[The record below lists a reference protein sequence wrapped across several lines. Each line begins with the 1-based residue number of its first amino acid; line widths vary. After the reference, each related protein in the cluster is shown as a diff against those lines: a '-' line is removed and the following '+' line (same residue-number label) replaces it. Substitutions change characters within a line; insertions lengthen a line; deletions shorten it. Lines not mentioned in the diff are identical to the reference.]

1 MISSRVKK
9 RVDRIL
15 AGLVS
20 AAMALTMVPEIWLP
34 INAEI
39 VGKEI
44 ANAEIS
50 TDATSGVTTA
60 SAPDGYVP
68 ISSDDISLFSLQ
80 NNSKSQVLLIEDTY
94 PWRSNANS
102 IVLDSIGAAYKKVKT
117 SDFLYQD
124 LGNYSVIVFANDQQ
138 FSTYNNYSSFKES
151 IESFA
156 QLGGVV
162 VFGACDAGWADGR
175 LSTELPGGVTK
186 HLDYDYNNYI
196 VDYDHPIVT
205 AELSDGNS
213 LSDDLL
219 YSNYCSHDYFDEE
232 TLPKGSNVI
241 IRGSKSNAPT
251 LVEYPCG
258 KGRIIA
264 SGLTWEHNFN
274 TYDRFAKRVM
284 DDLFLYAL
292 SIANIDVNMQPPIA
306 VSVDAPQQL
315 TSNGNGYSPN
325 PFSVDALLKNV
336 SDESV
341 KDIKVRIVLPEGLQ
355 LTDSDTEIVEIGT
368 MDPEN
373 EKNILWQVKAKSINS
388 AKRYSYKVI
397 VTAENGY
404 EKIVEKTVYVP
415 MISQNNDYAIFSGS
429 NTNPLSLYG
438 WKSNFTGNI
447 YTGNSFNYGGSE
459 LYINGKVDAVGTVT
473 ANGWKTEIT
482 ETNEGVSSIA
492 MPDYDSAVNENAQP
506 CEYFEESPAYIE
518 DKTVVNSSIKVNG
531 DVTISGTTF
540 EGDCYIIAEGNI
552 TYNVESFNTTGR
564 VFLYSQK
571 GNITINGS
579 QINING
585 AMYAPKGNVTF
596 NTYDTTVKGFI
607 CADSIS
613 FNGSIFNVS
622 GANFDMVQSRSNGIV
637 KTYTTDADFNEGT
650 LNGVSLA
657 VPDQL
662 ILADKAAGE
671 ATANEKIFGDT
682 ESGKGVKVRYFSDK
696 TFLSEKDTEINIG
709 YDLSGFGDADINE
722 NAVDLILVVDESG
735 SMIGDRTVFSKEAA
749 KNVVS
754 LMKNNDRIAV
764 VGFSHVINVY
774 SELTSDKEQ
783 LYSAIDSIN
792 TRGRYTY
799 IYQGINKAVN
809 MLCADSPQRSKY
821 IILLSDGEGHN
832 ESLTMSAARSA
843 GEKGIRILA
852 MMIGTGTL
860 QMQNIAIHSNG
871 IYKNA
876 PTSADIG
883 KIMSYFA
890 SEVFNVAG
898 RNSSFRTTIKDKNSV
913 DILSISPAP
922 SEVIEN
928 ADGSVTLEWNF
939 DRITIDEA
947 KRISIP
953 LSVNAKD
960 GFAELT
966 ENTSCVY
973 YDREG
978 KPHIIYADD
987 VTVPVS
993 RYTDSG
999 NWSVIFDSEKD
1010 DVNWSYI
1017 YWNGKRY
1024 GDGKITVYASASADG
1039 VNFGEAVPVN
1049 NYEKLTGLVGRYVK
1063 LNVDM
1068 TVSSDGRSPE
1078 LFDITVMSDKA
1089 KAPEFSN
1096 AEPTA
1101 QIVCKDTV
1109 KVNNPLNIRADISD
1123 DCLKSDIAVEWS
1135 CTEDGVTL
1143 GDSTAFLTNAVFT
1156 KTGSYEIVCTVNDGE
1171 KTVAAVKNITVE
1183 PADSYADIDPDR
1195 QESPAPQIAVEL
1207 PEYAYRKQVINAKI
1221 ENLNDTEISW
1231 YSVIF
1236 NKNTAITVDDD
1247 GNFTL
1252 TMPNS
1257 NAKYP
1262 VIVRAFDW
1270 AGRSDVKEFV
1280 ITVDGII
1287 PSVFVSASSEKVL
1300 VGGEASY
1307 TVSLSNKSRIASI
1320 KYTLNG
1326 EEVSLTADGK
1336 YVLDTNTAGEYEFT
1350 AEVTDHTGRKFTSS
1364 AKITVE
1370 EPIAADEEAPT
1381 VDISFDKEEYS
1392 KGDTVKAQIT
1402 AADNV
1407 GVAKTEVFVN
1417 GNKAEIDE
1425 NNCVTIENAAVG
1437 EYVFTVNAYDEA
1449 GNMGTVTKTIIVASV
1464 DEEAPTV
1471 TISLEKDTYFENDD
1485 IVFTVTAEDNVA
1497 VTKLEVTVDGSVI
1510 TADEN
1515 GRYTIKNAELK
1526 TYEITA
1532 KAYDEAEN
1540 EGTAKES
1547 VAVNEFVA
1555 PDTEAPVVAI
1565 KFDKDTYLERDDIVF
1580 TVTAEDDTAVTKLEV
1595 TVDGKAVEL
1604 DGNGSYTIRNAEQK
1618 TYTVTAKAYDE
1629 AGNIGEASAN
1639 VPVNEASAPV
1649 ISAVFDKESYSEG
1662 DSLTVLVTAEGQR
1675 EIKEIKAFVN
1685 GEEKAL
1691 DENGTLVIDKLSQGE
1706 YVFRF
1711 TAEDIKGFSSECE
1724 KTVVVLPIDTE
1735 DRRLTAEIE
1744 PFVEYGESAF
1754 LTVRITNEISP
1765 ETLKA
1770 TLDGKDISLSDEL
1783 TYQFKAEELFEHS
1796 FVISAKTND
1805 GEVLEKKVTVFVMD
1819 SVCPTMTIT
1828 YDKPDGYYEGD
1839 DIVAT
1844 IVAEDNVGIKRVEYT
1859 YDGIEYPIDKDGKVI
1874 IPKIHVDNHV
1884 VVANAWDTFGNCI
1897 TLTSAFIIAYDDTTG
1912 ETIITN
1918 EDEVENEELVCKLY
1932 SPKDGQSVTAPIS
1945 VVGTAA
1951 GTKFKSY
1958 KLEYAPVGSKNYTLI
1973 REGTEAVNANLL
1985 GKLDT
1990 TMLNNG
1996 LYNIRLTVY
2005 SDKKNISLE
2014 NVISV
2019 EGNMKIGNFSL
2030 SFQDMDFNV
2039 SGLPLTVIRT
2049 YDSRNRGTNGDF
2061 GYGWNMSTAG
2071 LTLTE
2076 SCNMSRY
2083 WKYTSST
2090 GSLGNVNY
2098 DIKGTRA
2105 HIVTVNYGNGKT
2117 DKFTMTVKNAYQ
2129 YYSPDYG
2136 VNVSFKA
2143 ENGSK
2148 SKLEIVGMD
2157 ELALNSGMLLD
2168 RYDFS
2173 EFVYTKYR
2181 LTTQDG
2187 TVYIIHK
2194 TNGVESVT
2202 EPNGSKIT
2210 FSAKG
2215 ITHSDGKSIVFDRDD
2230 KGRIKSIV
2238 SPTDKKV
2245 TYTYDENGDLASV
2258 TDVSGE
2264 VTQFIYEDHY
2274 LTDII
2279 DPRGVKVSRNIYDDS
2294 GRLIKTIDADGNEI
2308 KYDHDVDGREERIT
2322 DRNGNVTRYIYDQYG
2337 NILKQTDPMGN
2348 TVRNTYDKNGNPATK
2363 TDAMG
2368 NVTTYSYDSTGN
2380 MLALT
2385 DAEGHTVTNEYN
2397 SKGQLTSIDAMGITA
2412 MTVAYDSKG
2421 NTTSTTDAMGN
2432 SIDYS
2437 YDTKGRLTSV
2447 ADEIGSYMNM
2457 TYDSNGNVISATN
2470 GAGTT
2475 AQFTYDADGNC
2486 TAKTLTYTSD
2496 GTQKTVTEQY
2506 FYDNSGNLVK
2516 IIDSDG
2522 NVTTTE
2528 YNSMGKVS
2536 SATDEKGRKT
2546 SYDYD
2551 NFGNLVKISYPDGT
2565 TEAFTYDREGNNLT
2579 ATDRLGR
2586 TVTMT
2591 YDKVGNLLSKTY
2603 PNGAQV
2609 TYSYDNNY
2617 NLVSETSASG
2627 GTTYYE
2633 YDKIG
2638 RNTAITDAL
2647 GNRTSF
2653 AYNSKSQLESMTDAK
2668 GNVYTYSYDD
2678 NGNRIKTTY
2687 PDGSSVSSTYDA
2699 RGRVTSQTDQ
2709 HGYKTKYAYDGG
2721 DRLTSVADALG
2732 NVTRY
2737 TYDEVGNLTS
2747 VTDANGNTTRY
2758 TYDDFGRVV
2767 KTTNALGNSAYTTY
2781 DESGNVLTSTDFGGN
2796 LTTYTYDNLDRVS
2809 SKTTPDGTVS
2819 YTYTADGKISTVTDS
2834 TGTTTFTYNNMDG
2847 LTRVDYPDGN
2857 YVSYRYDKS
2866 NRLTK
2871 VSTAFGDTAYQYD
2884 LLDRITR
2891 VVDRNGYATV
2901 YEYDANGN
2909 RTAVKYANGLT
2920 VSYEYDKLNRLIC
2933 EETIDSDSN
2942 VVVKYV
2948 YTLGA
2953 SGERIKV
2960 EELDRT
2966 VEYTYDSL
2974 YRLTSETITKGKT
2987 KTTYTYAYDNVSN
3000 RTLKNVDGVETTY
3013 AYNELNQLVSED
3025 GTTYEYDNAG
3035 NLVRVVGA
3043 GKTAIYSYNSENKL
3057 IKATVQQG
3065 NNVVVETYTYDYA
3078 GNRTSKTTTINNHV
3092 EKVYYLNDNSSLTNV
3107 LAEYSASGDEICYY
3121 TVGADLVSQEINGK
3135 VYAYLYDGH
3144 GTVRALANES
3154 GKLTDTYTYD
3164 AFGNLLNSTGT
3175 TANSYRYCG
3184 EQFDSTTGLYYLRAR
3199 YMNPSVGRFI
3209 SMDTYQ
3215 GSNADPISLHKYL
3228 YANSNPVTYT
3238 DPSGFYADNMAAAA
3252 GMAILDQTV
3261 QLNAIGIFNSIMA
3274 GLAIALTPVVGT
3286 LLTQYLLLQIDNIAA
3301 GKDIYYSLYDEYKK
3315 GEVKNIPINKQ
3326 QRPDPNRIYYVYFLA
3341 DNSGQIAYV
3350 GRTKNMEKRMQAHDK
3365 TSRGQLHLVAYAE
3378 NLTYDECRWVEQGC
3392 ILGFNTLY
3400 DPTMGIAKSDYIGN
3414 RINGISPLNKNIGT
3428 YGKLGYTVLRII
3440 YNEVSNEV
3448 LNLIEGGKL

>member
-1 MISSRVKK
+1 MISNHVKK
-9 RVDRIL
+9 RVERIL

-20 AAMALTMVPEIWLP
+20 VAMTLTMVPEIWLP
-34 INAEI
+34 INAQIVRDEI
-39 VGKEI
+39 MDTETAVRAK
-44 ANAEIS
+44 NAYSSVSNKS
-50 TDATSGVTTA
+50 TENYFESDVLETESAVTTA
-60 SAPDGYVP
+60 PVNEEEPLAVMSVTETPNINEIVKYEYK
-68 ISSDDISLFSLQ
+68 
-80 NNSKSQVLLIEDTY
+80 NNSYAVIDIGI
-94 PWRSNANS
+94 PWTKAK
-102 IVLDSIGAAYKKVKT
+102 AYC
-117 SDFLYQD
+117 
-124 LGNYSVIVFANDQQ
+124 
-138 FSTYNNYSSFKES
+138 E
-151 IESFA
+151 E
-156 QLGGVV
+156 LGGHLVTISDSDEQDFITQKLLPLGTKNMYWTGGYRKNASDNWRWV
-162 VFGACDAGWADGR
+162 TDEPFKYFNWSPGEPNSNSEHFIHMFRTANTAGKW
-175 LSTELPGGVTK
+175 
-186 HLDYDYNNYI
+186 NNTY
-196 VDYDHPIVT
+196 
-205 AELSDGNS
+205 ESSSGNWFYGTINS
-213 LSDDLL
+213 GFI
-219 YSNYCSHDYFDEE
+219 CEWE
-232 TLPKGSNVI
+232 GKE
-241 IRGSKSNAPT
+241 KAPT
-251 LVEYPCG
+251 
-258 KGRIIA
+258 A
-264 SGLTWEHNFN
+264 T
-274 TYDRFAKRVM
+274 
-284 DDLFLYAL
+284 
-292 SIANIDVNMQPPIA
+292 
-306 VSVDAPQQL
+306 
-315 TSNGNGYSPN
+315 
-325 PFSVDALLKNV
+325 
-336 SDESV
+336 
-341 KDIKVRIVLPEGLQ
+341 
-355 LTDSDTEIVEIGT
+355 
-368 MDPEN
+368 
-373 EKNILWQVKAKSINS
+373 IN
-388 AKRYSYKVI
+388 
-397 VTAENGY
+397 
-404 EKIVEKTVYVP
+404 
-415 MISQNNDYAIFSGS
+415 YAIFSGS
-429 NTNPLSLYG
+429 NTTPLSLYG

-564 VFLYSQK
+564 VFLYSKK
-571 GNITINGS
+571 GNITVNGS

-622 GANFDMVQSRSNGIV
+622 GANFDMVQSRSKGIV

-657 VPDQL
+657 VPEQL

-709 YDLSGFGDADINE
+709 YDLSGFGDADVNE

-735 SMIGDRTVFSKEAA
+735 SMSGSRLLNTKAAA
-749 KNVVS
+749 KEIIAQ
-754 LMKNNDRIAV
+754 MKDNDRCAV
-764 VGFSHVINVY
+764 LGFTFSLDKKQ
-774 SELTSDKEQ
+774 ELTSDKNLLNKAVDR
-783 LYSAIDSIN
+783 LYAN
-792 TRGRYTY
+792 GGTY
-799 IYQGINKAVN
+799 IYKGINGALD
-809 MLCADSPQRSKY
+809 MFGSMSSDSRQKY
-821 IILLSDGEGHN
+821 IILLSDGEDGA
-832 ESLTMSAARSA
+832 SAASLNAAKSA
-843 GEKGIRILA
+843 GEKGIRIFA

-876 PTSADIG
+876 PTAADIG

-898 RNSSFRTTIKDKNSV
+898 RNSTFRTTIKDKNSV

-922 SEVIEN
+922 SEVTEN

-1024 GDGKITVYASASADG
+1024 GDGKITVYASASVDG

-1049 NYEKLTGLVGRYVK
+1049 NYEKLTGLIGRYVK

-1089 KAPEFSN
+1089 KNPEFSD

-1101 QIVCKDTV
+1101 QVVCKDTV
-1109 KVNNPLNIRADISD
+1109 KVNNPLNIRANISD
-1123 DCLKSDIAVEWS
+1123 DCLKSDIVVEWS
-1135 CTEDGVTL
+1135 CTEDGVTF

-1171 KTVAAVKNITVE
+1171 KTVTAVKNITVE

-1195 QESPAPQIAVEL
+1195 QESPVPEIAVDL

-1236 NKNTAITVDDD
+1236 NGNTAITVDDD

-1307 TVSLSNKSRIASI
+1307 TVSLLNKSRIASI

-1381 VDISFDKEEYS
+1381 VDISFDKEEFS
-1392 KGDTVKAQIT
+1392 KGDIVKAQIT

-1407 GVAKTEVFVN
+1407 GVAKTEAFVN
-1417 GNKAEIDE
+1417 GSKAEIDE

-1437 EYVFTVNAYDEA
+1437 EYVFTANAYDEA
-1449 GNMGTVTKTIIVASV
+1449 GNKGTVTKTIIVASV

-1497 VTKLEVTVDGSVI
+1497 VTKLEVTVDGLVI
-1510 TADEN
+1510 TVDEN

-1532 KAYDEAEN
+1532 KAYDEAGN

-1555 PDTEAPVVAI
+1555 PDTEAPVVSI

-1580 TVTAEDDTAVTKLEV
+1580 TVTAEDDTAVTRLEV

-1604 DGNGSYTIRNAEQK
+1604 DGNGSYTIRNAELK
-1618 TYTVTAKAYDE
+1618 TYEIAAKAYDE
-1629 AGNIGEASAN
+1629 AGNDGEASAN

-1724 KTVVVLPIDTE
+1724 KTVAVMPIDTE
-1735 DRRLTAEIE
+1735 DKRLTAEIE
-1744 PFVEYGESAF
+1744 PFVEYGESAL
-1754 LTVRITNEISP
+1754 LTVKITDEISP

-1805 GEVLEKKVTVFVMD
+1805 GEVIEKKVTVFVMD
-1819 SVCPTMTIT
+1819 SICPTMTIT

-1839 DIVAT
+1839 DIIAT

-1897 TLTSAFIIAYDDTTG
+1897 TLTSAFIIAYDETTG

-2005 SDKKNISLE
+2005 SDTKNISIE

-2238 SPTDKKV
+2238 SLTDKKV

-2294 GRLIKTIDADGNEI
+2294 GRLIKIIDADGNEI

-2380 MLALT
+2380 MLTMT

-2412 MTVAYDSKG
+2412 MTVTYDSKG
-2421 NTTSTTDAMGN
+2421 NTTATTDALGN
-2432 SIDYS
+2432 DINYS
-2437 YDTKGRLTSV
+2437 YDSKGQLTSV
-2447 ADEIGSYMNM
+2447 TDEIGTYMNM

-2496 GTQKTVTEQY
+2496 GVQKTVTEQY

-2647 GNRTSF
+2647 GNKTEFS
-2653 AYNSKSQLESMTDAK
+2653 YNAKSQLESMTDAK

-2732 NVTRY
+2732 NTTKY

-2758 TYDDFGRVV
+2758 TYDDFGRVI
-2767 KTTNALGNSAYTTY
+2767 KTTNALGNTSEVTY

-2796 LTTYTYDNLDRVS
+2796 TTTYTYDNLDRVS

-2819 YTYTADGKISTVTDS
+2819 YTYTADGKLSTVTDS
-2834 TGTTTFTYNNMDG
+2834 TGTTTFTYNSMDG

-2884 LLDRITR
+2884 ALDRITR
-2891 VVDRNGYATV
+2891 VIDRNGYATV

-2920 VSYEYDKLNRLIC
+2920 VSYEYDKLNRLVC

-2953 SGERIKV
+2953 SGERVKV

-2974 YRLTSETITKGKT
+2974 YHLTSETITKGKT
-2987 KTTYTYAYDNVSN
+2987 VTTYAYEYDNVSN
-3000 RTLKNVDGVETTY
+3000 RTLKTVNGVDTVYTY
-3013 AYNELNQLVSED
+3013 NSLNQLISEND
-3025 GTTYEYDNAG
+3025 TTYEYDNAG

-3043 GKTAIYSYNSENKL
+3043 GKTALYVYNADNRL
-3057 IKATVQQG
+3057 VKATVQQG

-3107 LAEYSASGDEICYY
+3107 LVEYSANGDEICYY
-3121 TVGADLVSQEINGK
+3121 TIGADLVSQEVNGK
-3135 VYAYLYDGH
+3135 VFTYLYDGH
-3144 GTVRALANES
+3144 GTVRALANEN
-3154 GKLTDTYTYD
+3154 GKVTDTYCYD
-3164 AFGNLLNSTGT
+3164 AFGNLISSTGS
-3175 TANSYRYCG
+3175 TANNYRYCG

-3199 YMNPSVGRFI
+3199 YMDTSTGRFI
-3209 SMDTYQ
+3209 SQDSYA
-3215 GSNADPISLHKYL
+3215 GSTADPTSLHKYL
-3228 YANSNPVTYT
+3228 YANSNPVMYS
-3238 DPSGFYADNMAAAA
+3238 DPSGYSSDNDLHYYQQAWLTIDQAQDYVRQLACSSNNEIAYNAKVLEIGREIIHQLTMTAVEYALASFLEEFVDPQTAREIANGIVTALDLALSARNK
-3252 GMAILDQTV
+3252 AIDDKLGVNNKSGGRLGNESTRNQNKGIADILTENGYEITGGGGYQKEEYLPGLD
-3261 QLNAIGIFNSIMA
+3261 
-3274 GLAIALTPVVGT
+3274 
-3286 LLTQYLLLQIDNIAA
+3286 
-3301 GKDIYYSLYDEYKK
+3301 GKRKGSNYVDITAKK
-3315 GEVKNIPINKQ
+3315 GEVIIRINTV
-3326 QRPDPNRIYYVYFLA
+3326 DTYA
-3341 DNSGQIAYV
+3341 DNTPTKREIA
-3350 GRTKNMEKRMQAHDK
+3350 A
-3365 TSRGQLHLVAYAE
+3365 
-3378 NLTYDECRWVEQGC
+3378 
-3392 ILGFNTLY
+3392 
-3400 DPTMGIAKSDYIGN
+3400 AKSIDLKTGGSIILIPKG
-3414 RINGISPLNKNIGT
+3414 SGT
-3428 YGKLGYTVLRII
+3428 EII
-3440 YNEVSNEV
+3440 YKY
-3448 LNLIEGGKL
+3448 L